1 MIRAIVTALTLLA
14 GTPALSQSGAEP
26 LIIAHRGASGERPE
40 HTRSAYE
47 LAIEQGADVI
57 EPDLVLTRDGVF
69 VSRHENEIGGTT
81 DVADRPEF
89 AARRAVKVI
98 DGIETTGWFTEDF
111 NLAELKTL
119 RARERL
125 PQVRPGNVAF
135 DGQDPILTFDE
146 VVALAREASA
156 RTGRTIAVAPELKH
170 PTYFAS
176 IGLPMEDRFVA
187 ELERL
192 SLTSA
197 DAPILVQCFEV
208 GPLERLSKRID
219 APLVQLI
226 NGTGGPAD
234 RPEKSYA
241 DMIIAEGLVS
251 IAAYADWVA
260 PEMTLVLPR
269 DADGRS
275 TAPSGLVADAHEAG
289 LKVVVWTVRAENAFL
304 PTEHR
309 RGENFAAHG
318 DMAAYVG
325 ALANVGVDAVFSDFP
340 ELAREGL
347 R

>member
-1 MIRAIVTALTLLA
+1 MIRAIVTALILLA

-89 AARRAVKVI
+89 VARRATKVI
-98 DGIETTGWFTEDF
+98 DGVETDGWFTEDF
-111 NLAELKTL
+111 TLAELKTL

-125 PQVRPGNVAF
+125 PRVRLGNVAF
-135 DGQDPILTFDE
+135 DGRDPILTFDE
-146 VVALAREASA
+146 VVAIAREGSA

-170 PTYFAS
+170 PAYFAS

-192 SLTSA
+192 GLTGA
-197 DAPILVQCFEV
+197 DAPILIQCFEV
-208 GPLERLSKRID
+208 GPLERLAKRID
-219 APLVQLI
+219 APLVQLV

-234 RPEKSYA
+234 RPGQSYA
-241 DMIIAEGLVS
+241 DMITAEGLAR
-251 IAAYADWVA
+251 IARYADWVA

-269 DADGRS
+269 GADGRS
-275 TAPSGLVADAHEAG
+275 MAPSVLVADAHAAG
-289 LKVVVWTVRAENAFL
+289 LKVAACTARAENAFL
-304 PTEHR
+304 PAEYR
-309 RGENFAAHG
+309 RGEDFAARG
-318 DMAAYVG
+318 DMAAYVR
-325 ALANVGVDAVFSDFP
+325 ALADVGVDAVFSDFP

>member
-26 LIIAHRGASGERPE
+26 LIIAHRGTSGERPE
-40 HTRSAYE
+40 HTRSAYM

-69 VSRHENEIGGTT
+69 LSRHENEIGGTT

-89 AARRAVKVI
+89 AARRATKVI
-98 DGIETTGWFTEDF
+98 DGVETVGWFTEDF
-111 NLAELKTL
+111 TLAELKTL

-125 PQVRPGNVAF
+125 PQVRPGNVVF
-135 DGQDPILTFDE
+135 DGRDPILTFDE
-146 VVALAREASA
+146 VVAIAREASA

-170 PTYFAS
+170 PAYFAS

-192 SLTSA
+192 GLTGA
-197 DAPILVQCFEV
+197 DAPILIQCFEV
-208 GPLERLSKRID
+208 GSLERLSKRID
-219 APLVQLI
+219 TPLVQLL
-226 NGTGGPAD
+226 NGSGGPAD
-234 RPEKSYA
+234 RPGQVYA
-241 DMIIAEGLVS
+241 DMITPEGLAG
-251 IAAYADWVA
+251 IAGYADWVA

-275 TAPSGLVADAHEAG
+275 TAPSALVADAHAAG

-304 PTEHR
+304 PAEHR
-309 RGENFAAHG
+309 RGEDFAAHG
-318 DMAAYVG
+318 DMAAYVR
-325 ALANVGVDAVFSDFP
+325 ALADAGVDAVFSDFP
-340 ELAREGL
+340 GLARKGL